1 MQEDIFDI
9 VDENDRVVG
18 QAPRSVAHAQN
29 LRHRAVHVLIFNADG
44 ELFLQKRSQ
53 SKDTWPG
60 AWDSSCSG
68 HLDSG
73 EDYKTAAL
81 RELVEELGYQ
91 PERELEFLFKLL
103 PGDETGQEFVEVY
116 KVQGAGPF
124 RLNHEEI
131 EIGEWM
137 NLPNLFERIEYTPKR
152 FSSALR
158 LILRRMKALDILPAQ
173 RVAK

>member
-18 QAPRSVAHAQN
+18 QAPRSEAHAKQ
-29 LRHRAVHVLIFNADG
+29 LRHRAVHILIFNNEG
-44 ELFLQKRSQ
+44 EVFMQKRSKT
-53 SKDTWPG
+53 KDTWPG

-68 HLDSG
+68 HVDSG

-81 RELVEELGYQ
+81 RELDEELGYT
-91 PERELEFLFKLL
+91 PENEMEFLFKLL
-103 PGDETGQEFVEVY
+103 PCDETGQEFIEVY
-116 KVQGAGPF
+116 RIAGSGPF
-124 RLNHEEI
+124 RLNHDEI

-137 NLPNLFERIEYTPKR
+137 NIPNLQERIEYTPQR

-158 LILRRMKALDILPAQ
+158 LVLVRMEALRLLPTPKE
-173 RVAK
+173 V